1 MGKHLQRAIQNL
13 MGRLIALSARVE
25 ENVRLAVESVK
36 NRDEKLARQAIDMDE
51 EIDQTEI
58 DIEEECLKILALHQ
72 PVAID
77 LRYIIAALKINNDL
91 ERIGDLAMD
100 IAEHALKL
108 IAGSRPIKKF
118 DFDPL
123 FANVQ
128 DMLQKSLDSLV
139 HLDADKAFEV
149 LRADDEVDE
158 MNREMCQAVLAEI
171 TSDPENAE
179 FLIQNMHVSK
189 RLERVADHATN
200 IAEDLIYLT
209 RGEIVRHGRSLEI
222 DEDNG

>member
-1 MGKHLQRAIQNL
+1 MGRHLQRAIQNL

-36 NRDEKLARQAIDMDE
+36 SRDEKIARQAIDMDE
-51 EIDQTEI
+51 EIDRTEI

-72 PVAID
+72 PVAVD

-91 ERIGDLAMD
+91 ERIGDLALD
-100 IAEHALKL
+100 IAEHALRL
-108 IAGSRPIKKF
+108 ISDSKPVKRF

-123 FANVQ
+123 FAGVQ
-128 DMLQKSLDSLV
+128 KMLQQSLDSLV

-149 LRADDEVDE
+149 LKADDEVDD
-158 MNREMCQAVLAEI
+158 MNHQLCQTVLEEI
-171 TSDPENAE
+171 KRDPENAE
-179 FLIQNMHVSK
+179 TLIQNMHVSK
-189 RLERVADHATN
+189 RLERIADLATN

-222 DEDNG
+222 ED

>member
-36 NRDEKLARQAIDMDE
+36 SRDEKIARQAIDMDE
-51 EIDQTEI
+51 EIDRTEI

-72 PVAID
+72 PVAVD

-91 ERIGDLAMD
+91 ERIGDLALD
-100 IAEHALKL
+100 IAKHALQL
-108 IAGSRPIKKF
+108 IADSKPVKRF

-123 FANVQ
+123 FAKVQ
-128 DMLQKSLDSLV
+128 KMLQQSLDSLV
-139 HLDADKAFEV
+139 HLDAGKAFEV
-149 LRADDEVDE
+149 LKADDEVDD
-158 MNREMCQAVLAEI
+158 MNRQMCQTVLEEMK
-171 TSDPENAE
+171 SDPENAE
-179 FLIQNMHVSK
+179 TLIQNMHVSK
-189 RLERVADHATN
+189 RLERIADLATN

-222 DEDNG
+222 ED